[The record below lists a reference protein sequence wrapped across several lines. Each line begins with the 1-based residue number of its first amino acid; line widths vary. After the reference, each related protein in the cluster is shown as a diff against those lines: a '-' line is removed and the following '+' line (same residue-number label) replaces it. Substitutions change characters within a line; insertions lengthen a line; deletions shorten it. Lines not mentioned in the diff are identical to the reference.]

1 MQRLPLTS
9 LVPHMSRAFVKDQDG
24 VDPIEEFPDRPISP
38 NPNYVTAQGL
48 KLMEAE
54 IAALRHALAEGQ
66 RNEDRSAVGRSSRDL
81 RYWIER
87 RTTAHLIEPPADT
100 KQVAFATRVTIKRD
114 NGKTAVYAIVG
125 EDEADLAKGLIA
137 YTVPL
142 ARALL
147 GAKVGDVVAIPSG
160 EVEILAIE
168 PIQGDRA

>member
-1 MQRLPLTS
+1 
-9 LVPHMSRAFVKDQDG
+9 MSRAFVKDQDG
-24 VDPIEEFPDRPISP
+24 IDPIEEFPDRPISP

-54 IAALRHALAEGQ
+54 IAALRHGIAEAQ
-66 RNEDRSAVGRSSRDL
+66 RNEDRSAIGRLSRDL

-87 RTTAHLIEPPADT
+87 RTTAHLIEPPADP

-114 NGKTAVYAIVG
+114 NGKTAVYSIVG

-147 GAKVGDVVAIPSG
+147 GSSVGDVVGIPSG
-160 EVEILAIE
+160 EVEILGIE
-168 PIQGDRA
+168 SIVGDQA

>member
-1 MQRLPLTS
+1 MQRLPPTS
-9 LVPHMSRAFVKDQDG
+9 LVPTMSRAFVKDQDG
-24 VDPIEEFPDRPISP
+24 VDPIEEYPDRPISP

-54 IAALRHALAEGQ
+54 IAALRHGLAEAQ
-66 RNEDRSAVGRSSRDL
+66 RNEDRSGVGRSSRDL

-87 RTTAHLIEPPADT
+87 RTTAHLIEPPAET

-147 GAKVGDVVAIPSG
+147 GAKVGDVVDIPTG

-168 PIQGDRA
+168 PIPGDQA

>member
-87 RTTAHLIEPPADT
+87 RTTAHLIEPPVDA
-100 KQVAFATRVTIKRD
+100 KQVAFATRVTIRRD

-147 GAKVGDVVAIPSG
+147 GAKVGDVVEIPSG
-160 EVEILAIE
+160 QVEILAIE
-168 PIQGDRA
+168 SIQGDRA

>member
-1 MQRLPLTS
+1 
-9 LVPHMSRAFVKDQDG
+9 MSRAFVKDQDG
-24 VDPIEEFPDRPISP
+24 VGPIEEFPDRPISP
-38 NPNYVTAQGL
+38 NPNHVTAQGL

-54 IAALRHALAEGQ
+54 IAALRHGLAEAQ
-66 RNEDRSAVGRSSRDL
+66 RNEDRSGIGRISRDL

-87 RTTAHLIEPPADT
+87 RTTGHLVAPPA
-100 KQVAFATRVTIKRD
+100 KPKHVAFATRVTIKRD

-147 GAKVGDVVAIPSG
+147 GAKVGDIVDIPSG
-160 EVEILAIE
+160 EVEIIAIE
-168 PIQGDRA
+168 PVKGDQE